1 MHIDEGELLR
11 LREVA
16 DEDDTLVITGHMT
29 SDSIGINRVI
39 RQLEARG
46 VEVVRTSGVVN
57 PD

>member
-1 MHIDEGELLR
+1 
-11 LREVA
+11 
-16 DEDDTLVITGHMT
+16 MT